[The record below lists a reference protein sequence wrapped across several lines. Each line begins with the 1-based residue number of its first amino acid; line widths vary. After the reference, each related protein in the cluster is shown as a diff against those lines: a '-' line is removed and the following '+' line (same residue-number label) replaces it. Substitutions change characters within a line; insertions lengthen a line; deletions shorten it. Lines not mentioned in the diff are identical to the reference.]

1 MLIMSIQGRS
11 LFDASIGG
19 YASRIDGEFANL
31 RENLV
36 KCPTLGLF
44 GATDAGI
51 PVPVVQELKA
61 ILVSPLFRWLLMII
75 GALRRNHCTLL
86 TLR

>member
-1 MLIMSIQGRS
+1 MMIQGRS

-31 RENLV
+31 RANLV

-51 PVPVVQELKA
+51 PVPVVQELKT
-61 ILVSPLFRWLLMII
+61 ILVRLMY
-75 GALRRNHCTLL
+75 
-86 TLR
+86 